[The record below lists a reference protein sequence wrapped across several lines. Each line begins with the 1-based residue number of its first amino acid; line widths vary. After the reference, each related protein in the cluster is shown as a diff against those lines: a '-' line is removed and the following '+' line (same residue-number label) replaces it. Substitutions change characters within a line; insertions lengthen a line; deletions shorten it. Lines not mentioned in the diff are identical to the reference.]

1 MLQNPSQPPL
11 IKGGARRKQSQ
22 NSVTKN
28 ATKSPHDKGVS
39 VAQDLEY
46 IARSKASTIR
56 KVYRSCKDRGGFET
70 KKDLGD
76 LYKFVPYNTKLVQK
90 AREFRKSETEAEK
103 IFWKK
108 VLTNKEIIKYKFT
121 RQKPI
126 DGFIVDFYCAKLA
139 LVIET
144 DGLIHLKN
152 KKRDKERDYI
162 IKQKYNLKV
171 VRYQNDV
178 ILNDM
183 QSIVKDLQKII
194 KQREAEMRLKVP
206 MIRGI

>member
-1 MLQNPSQPPL
+1 MYMLQNPSQPPL
-11 IKGGARRKQSQ
+11 IKGGARCKQSQ

-28 ATKSPHDKGVS
+28 ATKSPHDKG
-39 VAQDLEY
+39 
-46 IARSKASTIR
+46 
-56 KVYRSCKDRGGFET
+56 G
-70 KKDLGD
+70 

-90 AREFRKSETEAEK
+90 ARELRKSETGTEK
-103 IFWKK
+103 VFWKE
-108 VLTNKEIIKYKFT
+108 VLTNKEKIKYKFT

-126 DGFIVDFYCAKLA
+126 DNFIVDFYCAKLA

-162 IKQKYNLKV
+162 IEQKYNLKV
-171 VRYQNDV
+171 VRYQNDA

-194 KQREAEMRLKVP
+194 KQRESEMRLKVP